1 MSIKIYDG
9 TNSSWKT
16 VNFPYVRGDHYD
28 GTSGQRWLPVHT
40 VHVYDG
46 GQWKE
51 SHRTALA
58 GQYVAGTEETF
69 TSAGQ
74 YLVTQGT
81 RYLRLTLQGGGGGG
95 AGGTRLIYQTTAQSG
110 NGATSYLA
118 INQTG
123 GTGTNGGYV
132 QVTIEVI
139 PGETYAYSPGNNGG
153 GGGASDVRAT
163 FGNGSLYN
171 NTSRYS
177 SQGHWFYT
185 VTGNNGQN
193 GIQSVVTGPSER
205 SISIT
210 AGKGFGG
217 TAYGGTLEY
226 MDASHNYGGNLITY
240 YLPTFS
246 GQYGPGLSGPS
257 NAGGPSNSIS
267 GTNPDGS
274 SISSSSYASLTNNTS
289 TGTKAGGSGGGGTPN
304 PYPPPFS
311 TSPPSAGS
319 TGDSGYVKIL
329 PYSKAPIS

>member
-1 MSIKIYDG
+1 MSIQIRDS
-9 TNSSWKT
+9 SSWKT

-28 GTSGQRWLPVHT
+28 GTSGQRWLPIHT

-74 YLVTQGT
+74 YTVTQGT

-95 AGGTRLIYQTTAQSG
+95 AGGTRLIYQTTQQSG
-110 NGATSYLA
+110 AGATSYLSS
-118 INQTG
+118 NQNG

-139 PGETYAYSPGNNGG
+139 PGETYAYSPGSKGDGG
-153 GGGASDVRAT
+153 SGSDVRAT
-163 FGNGSLYN
+163 FGAGSLYN

-185 VTGNNGQN
+185 VTGNNGSN
-193 GIQSVVTGPSER
+193 GVQSVVTGPR
-205 SISIT
+205 SVSIT

-217 TAYGGTLEY
+217 TAHGGTLEY

-246 GQYGPGLSGPS
+246 GQFGPGLSGPS

-289 TGTKAGGSGGGGTPN
+289 TGTKAGGSPGSGMTGT
-304 PYPPPFS
+304 YPMAFHI
-311 TSPPSAGS
+311 SPPQAGS
-319 TGDSGYVKIL
+319 NGDSGYVKIL